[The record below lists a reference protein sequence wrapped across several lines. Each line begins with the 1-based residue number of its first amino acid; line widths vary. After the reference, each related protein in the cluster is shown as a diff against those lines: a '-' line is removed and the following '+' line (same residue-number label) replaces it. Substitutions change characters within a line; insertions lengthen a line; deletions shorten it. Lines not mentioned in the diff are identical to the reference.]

1 MKTLRLTL
9 TYAAGSLLLLKCQYV
24 FITYVIDDETF
35 ELWDSS
41 NLIFATLQSKNDLL
55 IISYR
60 LCLSNLTFCT
70 VSVIG
75 ISVKNHIGASL
86 VLNHAVNN
94 TYSSIAS
101 YIYIGCGFIIANY
114 NLYSYVGQLPDQL

>member
-1 MKTLRLTL
+1 MMKP
-9 TYAAGSLLLLKCQYV
+9 
-24 FITYVIDDETF
+24 F

-41 NLIFATLQSKNDLL
+41 NLIFATLTSKNGLL

-75 ISVKNHIGASL
+75 ISVKSHIGASL

-101 YIYIGCGFIIANY
+101 YVYIGRGFIIANY
-114 NLYSYVGQLPDQL
+114 DLYSYVGQLPDQL